1 MTEGAS
7 QLAIIFGAFIV
18 TAALTVFTRLHPM
31 AVGCLIPIAAALG
44 VTVYLAVNPPTS
56 STASLAIPF
65 MAIFAAMGSIPAA
78 FLAGFWTGRL
88 K

>member
-1 MTEGAS
+1 LSE
-7 QLAIIFGAFIV
+7 
-18 TAALTVFTRLHPM
+18 TAAQVAIASVAFAVTFLLVTLTRLHPM
-31 AVGCLIPIAAALG
+31 AVGCLLPLAAAGAVWIL
-44 VTVYLAVNPPTS
+44 LAIRPAES

-65 MAIFAAMGSIPAA
+65 MAVFAAAGSVPAA